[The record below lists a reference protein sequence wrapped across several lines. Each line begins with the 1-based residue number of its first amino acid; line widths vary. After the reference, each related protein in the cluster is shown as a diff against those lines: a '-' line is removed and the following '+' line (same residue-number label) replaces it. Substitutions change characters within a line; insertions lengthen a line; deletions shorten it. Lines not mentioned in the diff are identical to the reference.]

1 MEDLGTKQYKVL
13 KNQNVY
19 NYFSRVNEV
28 EVRMKKLSLAAT
40 IWEEEGVYVA
50 KSPETGVAS
59 CGDTPEEALCSLLV
73 AVELYLE
80 NAKDLGMLED
90 LN

>member
-1 MEDLGTKQYKVL
+1 
-13 KNQNVY
+13 
-19 NYFSRVNEV
+19 
-28 EVRMKKLSLAAT
+28 MKKLSLAAT

-59 CGDTPEEALCSLLV
+59 CGDTPEEALCNLKE

-80 NAKDLGMLED
+80 NAKELGMLED
-90 LN
+90 LNAALKSSHKFTAQIEVFA

>member
-1 MEDLGTKQYKVL
+1 
-13 KNQNVY
+13 
-19 NYFSRVNEV
+19 
-28 EVRMKKLSLAAT
+28 MKKLSLAAT

-59 CGDTPEEALCSLLV
+59 CGDTSEDALSNLLE
-73 AVELYLE
+73 AVELNLE
-80 NAKDLGMLED
+80 NAKELGMLED